1 MNFTRTDHMQLL
13 PHMQDV
19 GSDIMDEIL
28 KERAHYKPEIYTEA
42 DVKAALNAKHC
53 SLENLKV
60 LLSPATAPFL
70 EQIAQLAQ
78 AKTRANFGSNI
89 TLFTPLYIANYC
101 DNLCVY
107 CGFNANNKIKRAKL
121 SDEEI
126 TRELREISKSGLEEI
141 LILTGESETN
151 SSVAYIANACT
162 LAKKFFKVVGVEIYP
177 LNSEDYAL
185 LHKSGADYVTVFQE
199 TYNPTKYEKI
209 HLGGNKRIFPYRLNA
224 QERALLGGMRGVG
237 FAALL
242 GIDDFRL
249 DAFATALHASLVQKK
264 YPHAEIA
271 FSCPRLRPIINNDRI
286 NPRDVGERE
295 LLQVICAYRIFMPTA
310 SITISTREKAKF
322 RDNAVKIAANKIS
335 AGVKVSIGAH
345 GEEKKGDEQ
354 FEISDSRSVDEIKA
368 MIKANGLEPLMSEY
382 VYV

>member
-28 KERAHYKPEIYTEA
+28 KERASYKPEIYTEA

-60 LLSPATAPFL
+60 LLSPAAAPFL

>member
-1 MNFTRTDHMQLL
+1 M
-13 PHMQDV
+13 
-19 GSDIMDEIL
+19 
-28 KERAHYKPEIYTEA
+28 
-42 DVKAALNAKHC
+42 
-53 SLENLKV
+53 
-60 LLSPATAPFL
+60 
-70 EQIAQLAQ
+70 
-78 AKTRANFGSNI
+78 
-89 TLFTPLYIANYC
+89 
-101 DNLCVY
+101 
-107 CGFNANNKIKRAKL
+107 
-121 SDEEI
+121 
-126 TRELREISKSGLEEI
+126 
-141 LILTGESETN
+141 ILTGESETN
-151 SSVAYIANACT
+151 SSVAYIANACA

-177 LNSEDYAL
+177 LNSEGYAL

>member
-28 KERAHYKPEIYTEA
+28 KERANYKPEIYTEA

-209 HLGGNKRIFPYRLNA
+209 HLGGNKRIFPYRINA

-242 GIDDFRL
+242 GIDEFRL

>member
-28 KERAHYKPEIYTEA
+28 KERANYKPEIYTEA

-126 TRELREISKSGLEEI
+126 TRELREISKITRANLA
-141 LILTGESETN
+141 
-151 SSVAYIANACT
+151 SSFS
-162 LAKKFFKVVGVEIYP
+162 LKEQK
-177 LNSEDYAL
+177 
-185 LHKSGADYVTVFQE
+185 
-199 TYNPTKYEKI
+199 
-209 HLGGNKRIFPYRLNA
+209 
-224 QERALLGGMRGVG
+224 G
-237 FAALL
+237 F
-242 GIDDFRL
+242 
-249 DAFATALHASLVQKK
+249 
-264 YPHAEIA
+264 
-271 FSCPRLRPIINNDRI
+271 
-286 NPRDVGERE
+286 
-295 LLQVICAYRIFMPTA
+295 
-310 SITISTREKAKF
+310 
-322 RDNAVKIAANKIS
+322 
-335 AGVKVSIGAH
+335 
-345 GEEKKGDEQ
+345 
-354 FEISDSRSVDEIKA
+354 
-368 MIKANGLEPLMSEY
+368 
-382 VYV
+382 VYDK

>member
-28 KERAHYKPEIYTEA
+28 KERANYKPEIYTEA

-107 CGFNANNKIKRAKL
+107 CGFNAKNNIKRAKL

>member
-28 KERAHYKPEIYTEA
+28 KERANYKPEIYTEA

>member
-28 KERAHYKPEIYTEA
+28 KERASYKPEIYTEA

-60 LLSPATAPFL
+60 LLSPAAAPFL

-107 CGFNANNKIKRAKL
+107 CGFNAKNNIKRAKL